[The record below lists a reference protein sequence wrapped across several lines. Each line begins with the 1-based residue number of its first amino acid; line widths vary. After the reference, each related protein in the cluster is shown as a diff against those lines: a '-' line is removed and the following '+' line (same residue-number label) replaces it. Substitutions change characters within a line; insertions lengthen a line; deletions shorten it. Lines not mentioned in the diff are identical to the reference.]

1 MTTDEQALL
10 ALLPTDGTTH
20 GNGKLRDAL
29 SWDEA
34 RYTAAKEGLLNSKL
48 VAAGRGRGGS
58 LYRVVESD
66 LELKNPEPKAVKEKK
81 PKAEKRTSRG
91 DDNEGDAAILS
102 YRHDQRRVNNPE
114 VGMVSPESD
123 PDDPKTT
130 YAYDPHLDPA
140 LQFDSSANRARIERL
155 IDDAL
160 ASTDEKVMRA
170 ALEELR
176 RLQTPYLQ
184 WTGKAERTSF
194 EVDTVSLHVHERIDP
209 ASILSAVRKRMEDD
223 KQGKGRQG
231 DLFAAPFEQ
240 LPLREAI
247 DFYKH
252 DKGWSN
258 RLVLGDSLLVMNSLL
273 QKESMAG
280 QVQMVFFDP
289 PYGIKYGSNFQP
301 FVDKRDVKDRSDE
314 DLTQEPEM
322 IKAFRDTWELG
333 IHSYLTYLRDRLLL
347 AKELL
352 HESGSVFVQIGSEN
366 VDLIRGIMDD
376 VFGRSNLVNVIAF
389 QKTTSS
395 TADFLGQVVDHLVW
409 YAKDRQKVKFNE
421 PFYEKKAGGDNF
433 QAYDKIWRP
442 SGEVS
447 SWNGETLG
455 IGEEII
461 RFDNITSQSSGRDK
475 GEGAASW
482 FPVDVKGNQIRPS
495 EKVRWKTNET
505 GMQRLLS
512 SGRVQA
518 SANSLGYVRRISDF
532 PAASYNSLWTDTI
545 TSGAGHDKRFVV
557 ETLPKVIQRCI
568 LMTSDTGD
576 LVLDITCG
584 SGTTAHVAE
593 QWGRR
598 WITCDTS
605 RVALTLAKQRVMT
618 ASFDY
623 YALKYPNEGLRGGFI
638 YKTVPH
644 VTLKSIANNPEI
656 DAIHER
662 MHPAVGAALE
672 KLNAVL
678 RKTPPAAYKVM
689 DGGRKGKA
697 IDFKKSGTEKLP
709 SGEEAPAGALLEWE
723 VPFDFPET
731 WPASA
736 RGPFDT
742 FHAARIALQ
751 REMDRSISAH
761 AEQETLFDQP
771 EPDKK
776 KLRIS
781 GPFSVEAVPTPTV
794 LSLDEAQQP
803 AEADTTIA
811 RSGESARQHQWR
823 DELQKTGIRGKNGQM
838 IRFAELSTMS
848 GTVYIHCTGTLAET
862 GEHVA
867 VCFGPAH
874 ASLEQRAVAHAINE
888 ATMLVPKPRYVVFA
902 AFVFDPEAAKD
913 IDETK
918 WPGVTLLKAQMNT
931 DLLTDDL
938 KKARS
943 SNQSFWLVG
952 QPQVELR
959 KLPDGRY
966 ELEVLGF
973 DYFDTKEGELIS
985 GGTKKVAMWLLDTDY
1000 DDRSLYPRQVFFPM
1014 AGSKD
1019 GWMKLKKTIR
1029 AELNEELLEQYHGTV
1044 SLPFEPGPN
1053 RKVAVKV
1060 VDDRGIESLRI
1071 LPIEA

>member
-1 MTTDEQALL
+1 MSQPLDLKPDEQALYN
-10 ALLPTDGTTH
+10 LLPEGGGAL
-20 GNGKLRDAL
+20 GNGKLRETL
-29 SWDEA
+29 GWDEV

-58 LYRVVESD
+58 LYRVVQSD
-66 LELKNPEPKAVKEKK
+66 LELKSPEPKAVKEKK
-81 PKAEKRTSRG
+81 PKAEKRTNRG

-123 PDDPKTT
+123 PDDPKTK

-140 LQFDSSANRARIERL
+140 LQFDSSANRARIETI

-160 ASTDEKVMRA
+160 ASKDEKVMRA

-176 RLQTPYLQ
+176 RLQAPYLQ

-223 KQGKGRQG
+223 NQGKGRQG

-280 QVQMVFFDP
+280 QVQMVMIDP
-289 PYGIKYGSNFQP
+289 PYGIKYKSNFQP
-301 FVDKRDVKDRSDE
+301 FVNKRDVPDSDKDE
-314 DLTQEPEM
+314 DLTLEPEM

-333 IHSYLTYLRDRLLL
+333 IHSYLAYLRDRLLL
-347 AKELL
+347 AKDLL
-352 HESGSVFVQIGSEN
+352 HERGSVFVQISDEN
-366 VDLIRGIMDD
+366 LHHVRELMDE
-376 VFGRSNLVNVIAF
+376 VFGPENFVAIIPFRTKLMPFGSNTIEQMF
-389 QKTTSS
+389 
-395 TADFLGQVVDHLVW
+395 DFMVW
-409 YAKDRQKVKFNE
+409 YAKDISDVKVNHLFNTRDKPEAIVGHERPYTVQNMIPAQYRQGQAFD
-421 PFYEKKAGGDNF
+421 ADF
-433 QAYDKIWRP
+433 Q
-442 SGEVS
+442 GEVFPPS
-447 SWNGETLG
+447 TNGSWST
-455 IGEEII
+455 
-461 RFDNITSQSSGRDK
+461 T
-475 GEGAASW
+475 
-482 FPVDVKGNQIRPS
+482 
-495 EKVRWKTNET
+495 ET
-505 GMQRLLS
+505 GMKRMIKT
-512 SGRVQA
+512 GRVLRSGGSIGFRA
-518 SANSLGYVRRISDF
+518 YHDDYPVTRITAMWADTGPAFGRRY
-532 PAASYNSLWTDTI
+532 AVQ
-545 TSGAGHDKRFVV
+545 TSERTM
-557 ETLPKVIQRCI
+557 ERCM
-568 LMTSDTGD
+568 LMTTEPSDI
-576 LVLDITCG
+576 VLDITCG
-584 SGTTAHVAE
+584 SGTTAYVAE

-605 RVALTLAKQRVMT
+605 RIAITLAKQRMLT
-618 ASFDY
+618 ESFDY
-623 YALKYPNEGLRGGFI
+623 YALKHPHEGLKGGFI

-656 DAIHER
+656 DEIYER
-662 MHPAVGAALE
+662 MHPAVLAALE
-672 KLNAVL
+672 KLNAAL
-678 RKTPPAAYKVM
+678 RKAPPAAFKVM
-689 DGGRKGKA
+689 EGGRKGKA
-697 IDFKKSGTEKLP
+697 IDFKKGGTEKLP
-709 SGEEAPAGALLEWE
+709 NGVEAPAGALLEWE
-723 VPFDFPET
+723 VPFVFPEP
-731 WPASA
+731 WPSA
-736 RGPFDT
+736 AHESFDA
-742 FHAARIALQ
+742 FHVARFALQ
-751 REMDRSISAH
+751 KEMDLSISAH
-761 AEQETLFDQP
+761 ADQETLFDQP

-794 LSLDEAQQP
+794 LSLDDAQQP

-848 GTVYIHCTGTLAET
+848 GTVYIHCIGTLADT

-966 ELEVLGF
+966 ELEVLGY
-973 DYFDTKEGELIS
+973 DYFDTKDGEHIH